1 MLALGL
7 GRRDRIP
14 SHIVQELRLAGFHIR
29 RRRTW
34 LNKTQITERV
44 ITIRVRK

>member
-14 SHIVQELRLAGFHIR
+14 HHMTEELRLAGFHVR

-44 ITIRVRK
+44 ETIRIK